1 MISPRE
7 TGGSMVS
14 GHCPGAPPE
23 VSRTAALRGC
33 RRDAAGTRPARLA
46 AVLGSAVLALL
57 LLPACARHTRPNIL
71 LIVIDTARADRF
83 SWGGATRVVA
93 PRLEA
98 LAQEATV
105 YTDAWSPAPW
115 TVPAH
120 ASLFTGR
127 YPSAHG
133 TDCGA
138 LRLPDA
144 ETTLAEILRDAGY
157 RTAGY
162 TANPWL
168 GATYNFQQG
177 FDTWGETWREVP
189 QGSPDTGATLNNER
203 LERFL
208 RWYASNPDA
217 RRQPFFLFANYFEP
231 HLPYHPPQPER
242 SRMLPPGLDEDQ
254 VEALSHLGHP
264 AEMAYILDR
273 SNLPPQDLAILRGL
287 YDGEIAYVDRRLGE
301 IVDLLRA
308 LDLLDDTVLVVAG
321 DHGEN
326 LGEHHMLDHKMSV
339 HATLLKVPLLV
350 RYPKA
355 FARGR
360 RETKPVQLHD
370 LFPTLL
376 ALAGAAPPSGTVVEA
391 VPLPDAAGRGGRDP
405 KAPIVGE
412 FAGPPVDF
420 LKVMAE
426 SFPGADLE
434 RFDRTLVSFHRG
446 SRTIHWGSDGKH
458 ALYDTAADPGE
469 TRDLAPSDPAGTKAL
484 AAEVDA
490 WLHRPARAARSPSG
504 RP

>member
-1 MISPRE
+1 VLLL
-7 TGGSMVS
+7 G
-14 GHCPGAPPE
+14 
-23 VSRTAALRGC
+23 
-33 RRDAAGTRPARLA
+33 LA
-46 AVLGSAVLALL
+46 
-57 LLPACARHTRPNIL
+57 LLPACGRGARPNIL
-71 LIVIDTARADRF
+71 LIVLDTARADRF

-98 LAQEATV
+98 LAQEGTV
-105 YTDAWSPAPW
+105 YTEAWSPAPW

-138 LRLPDA
+138 LRLPDG
-144 ETTLAEILRDAGY
+144 EVTLAEILRDAGY

-189 QGSPDTGATLNNER
+189 QNSEDTGATLNNER

-208 RWYASNPDA
+208 RWYADNPDA
-217 RRQPFFLFANYFEP
+217 RRQPFFLFANYFEA

-242 SRMLPPGLDEDQ
+242 SKMLPPGLDEGQ

-264 AEMAYILDR
+264 DEMAYILDR
-273 SNLPPQDLAILRGL
+273 SNLTEQDLVILRGL
-287 YDGEIAYVDRRLGE
+287 YDGEIAYLDRRLGE
-301 IVDLLRA
+301 IVDLLRG
-308 LDLLDDTVLVVAG
+308 LGLLDDTILVIAG

-339 HATLLKVPLLV
+339 HATLLRVPLLI

-360 RETKPVQLHD
+360 RETRPVQLHD

-376 ALAGAAPPSGTVVEA
+376 DLAGAAPPAGRTIEA
-391 VPLPDAAGRGGRDP
+391 VRLPDRNGRGGRDP
-405 KAPIVGE
+405 QAPIVGE

-426 SFPGADLE
+426 SFPGADLG
-434 RFDRTLVSFHRG
+434 RFNRTLVSFHHG
-446 SRTIHWGSDGKH
+446 DRTLQWGSDGRH
-458 ALYDTAADPGE
+458 ALFDPVKDPGE
-469 TRDLAPSDPAGTKAL
+469 SHDLAASEPDRTRAL

-490 WLHRPARAARSPSG
+490 WLHRPARAGQKTGAAG
-504 RP
+504 GL